1 MVICVKNTSITFVIL
16 VQDCKAR
23 WKALRERFVKEVKK
37 EKTTSGQGAVVY
49 THWELFNHMSFIQE
63 FIKYRK

>member
-1 MVICVKNTSITFVIL
+1 MCI

-23 WKALRERFVKEVKK
+23 WKALRERFVKEAKK

-49 THWELFNHMSFIQE
+49 TPWKLFNHMRFIRE
-63 FIKYRK
+63 FISTGSML

>member
-1 MVICVKNTSITFVIL
+1 M
-16 VQDCKAR
+16 AR

-49 THWELFNHMSFIQE
+49 THWELFNHMRFIHE
-63 FIKYRK
+63 FIKHRK